1 MFIYLNML
9 TKELHGLIC
18 RYWESFYTLFFPA
31 TCCVCG
37 GHLSNNEELICVKCL
52 CDLPKTNYHIYKN
65 NPVAKVF
72 YGRVNIQAAT
82 SFFHFV
88 KSSKYS
94 GMMYKFK
101 YKGDKEVGILLGRYF
116 GRNIMESPLFSDIDI
131 IVPVPLHRKKLR
143 IRGYNQSECIARGM
157 SCSMKKE
164 VVCENLIRNEFTPTQ
179 TRKSRIDRWINVKGK
194 FRVLDPVAIANKHI
208 LLVDDVITTG
218 ATLEA
223 CAEELL
229 KIEGVRVSVATL
241 AKA

>member
-9 TKELHGLIC
+9 MRGIHGLIC
-18 RYWESFYTLFFPA
+18 RYWESFYTLFFPPA
-31 TCCVCG
+31 CCVCG

-65 NPVAKVF
+65 NPVEKVF
-72 YGRVNIQAAT
+72 HGRVNIQAAT

-94 GMMYKFK
+94 NMMYKFK
-101 YKGDKEVGILLGRYF
+101 YMGNKDIGMLLGRYF
-116 GRNIMESPLFSDIDI
+116 GRDIMGSSLFSDIDI
-131 IVPVPLHRKKLR
+131 IVPVPLHGKKLR

-157 SCSMKKE
+157 SCSMKKD
-164 VVCENLIRNEFTPTQ
+164 VVCNNLVRNEFTSTQ
-179 TRKSRIDRWINVKGK
+179 TRKSRIDRWMNVKGK
-194 FRVLDPVAIANKHI
+194 FRVVDPLAIASKHI

-223 CAEELL
+223 CAVELL
-229 KIEGVRVSVATL
+229 KVPGVKVSIATL